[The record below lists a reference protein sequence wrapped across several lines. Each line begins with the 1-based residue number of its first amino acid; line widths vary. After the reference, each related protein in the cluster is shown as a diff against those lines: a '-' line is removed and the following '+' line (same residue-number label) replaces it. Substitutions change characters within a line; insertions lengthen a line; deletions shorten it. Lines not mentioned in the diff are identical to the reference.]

1 VSRIAKV
8 ISGLII
14 AAGLSSSAWA
24 GEISLAQS
32 LDRSDI
38 PYEERAN
45 LEIVVTWHG
54 NQAAYRF
61 DRPLQPQ
68 LDKLRVKEFS
78 SSISSEGTGA
88 DEISTK
94 RFRYSLT
101 PTASGTARVE
111 PMVIKYISWPDSLP
125 GELVTEAMTIT
136 VASAKPAAKPFTLK
150 QHKTTIF
157 ATAGGLVLVG
167 GLGVGLMVRSRRR
180 RPKPVEKSVSEQFLE
195 RLPQLRQE
203 ANGDLKKFQ
212 TGLYKNLLWFL
223 SAEYGL
229 TFANEPVEQ
238 ILRQL
243 DHAGIPDRI
252 KDRICGWLLQA
263 DRVKFSPME
272 PLPGEA
278 IRLESEV
285 RQFFE
290 TITPI
295 HTVED
300 R

>member
-1 VSRIAKV
+1 MSRIAKV
-8 ISGLII
+8 FCGLIFG
-14 AAGLSSSAWA
+14 AGLYCSALA
-24 GEISLAQS
+24 GDISLSQS
-32 LDRSDI
+32 LDRSEI

-45 LEIVVTWHG
+45 LDIVVSWHG

-61 DRPLQPQ
+61 DRPIQPQ
-68 LDKLRVKEFS
+68 LSRLRVKEFS
-78 SSISSEGTGA
+78 SSISSAGTGA
-88 DEISTK
+88 DEVTTK
-94 RFRYSLT
+94 RFRYSLA
-101 PTASGTARVE
+101 PTGSGTARIE
-111 PMVIKYISWPDSLP
+111 PMVISYTSWPDSLP
-125 GELVTEAMTIT
+125 GELVTEAMTVT
-136 VASAKPAAKPFTLK
+136 VAAAKPVAKPFSLK

-167 GLGVGLMVRSRRR
+167 GVGLGLFVRSRKR
-180 RPKPVEKSVSEQFLE
+180 RPKPVEKSVAEQFLE

-229 TFANEPVEQ
+229 YFANEPVEQ
-238 ILRQL
+238 ILKQL
-243 DHAGIPDRI
+243 EHAGIPDPV
-252 KDRICGWLLQA
+252 KDRVCGWLLQA
-263 DRVKFSPME
+263 DRVKFSPVI
-272 PLPGEA
+272 PAPGEA

-285 RQFFE
+285 RHFFE

-295 HTVED
+295 PTVED